1 MKLTKHH
8 IECHFGQRS
17 FVSNLLNNSI
27 IEIERKKYLLVKKG
41 DFSSLDEDEL
51 SALKDQDFIVEN
63 DEHDFTRLKN
73 NFFMMYNDAMFRS
86 SKILTSIMLTDFCT
100 LNCNY
105 CLLKGELNKRKMDME
120 TADNTI
126 KFYENIITHNKN
138 LKSISVQFTGGEPTL
153 EMGLLK
159 YIVENIHSLG
169 NKYNIEFGFVI
180 TSNGTVDIS
189 KYIDFMNKYRV
200 AYRVSYSPEQN
211 DDENRYDYSG
221 ENKNDLILNNIK
233 KLYEN
238 GYDLIIKLVN
248 CSDRDYKDE
257 KLLSRPN
264 PYQDLKDMEKNAKK
278 RIMDD
283 FKRFGIEKNIFMDSS
298 YSALSPNY
306 EGYIPCS
313 LKRQIKDGGFQRK
326 VPIKEIRTSYAH
338 KFVGLKK
345 DKNYEK
351 EIDKTEKMISFLKC
365 FECCAFREGN
375 IINIT
380 PDGLIRP
387 LIPAYGQED
396 FIAGRVNDKVEDIVS
411 GFRKIKSKAAWMK
424 DENCCKC
431 EIASACYG
439 GCVQVY
445 HPIDPNQP
453 SKVCSKGSMIF
464 QRRIA
469 FKRRMEKYIDGKNK

>member
-8 IECHFGQRS
+8 IECHFGNRS
-17 FVSNLLNNSI
+17 FISNLLNSSI
-27 IEIERKKYLLVKKG
+27 VEIERRKYLSIKKG
-41 DFSSLDEDEL
+41 DMSILDEDEL
-51 SALKDQDFIVEN
+51 SALEDQDFIVKNE
-63 DEHDFTRLKN
+63 DHDFTRLKN
-73 NFFMMYNDAMFRS
+73 NFFMMYNNAMFRS
-86 SKILTSIMLTDFCT
+86 EKILTSIMLTDFCT

-120 TADNTI
+120 TANDTI
-126 KFYENIITHNKN
+126 KFYENIIMYNKN
-138 LKSISVQFTGGEPTL
+138 LKTISVQFTGGEPTL
-153 EMGLLK
+153 EMDLLK
-159 YIVENIHSLG
+159 YIVENIHPLG
-169 NKYNIEFGFVI
+169 NKNKIKIGFVI

-189 KYIDFMNKYRV
+189 KHADFMNKYRI
-200 AYRVSYSPEQN
+200 AYRVSFSPEQN

-221 ENKNDLILNNIK
+221 KNKNDLILNNIK
-233 KLYEN
+233 NLYDN

-264 PYQDLKDMEKNAKK
+264 PYQDLKDMEKIAKK
-278 RIMDD
+278 KIMDD

-313 LKRQIKDGGFQRK
+313 LKRQISEGGCQRK
-326 VPIKEIRTSYAH
+326 IPIKEMRTSYLH
-338 KFVGLKK
+338 RFVGLKK
-345 DKNYEK
+345 DKISGKEVEK
-351 EIDKTEKMISFLKC
+351 EIDKTEKMISFLKS

-387 LIPAYGQED
+387 LIPAYGQDE
-396 FIAGRVNDKVEDIVS
+396 FTAGRVSDKVEDIVD
-411 GFRKIKSKAAWMK
+411 GFRKIKGEAAWMK

-445 HPIDPNQP
+445 HPIDPNKP

-464 QRRIA
+464 QRRLA
-469 FKRRMEKYIDGKNK
+469 FKRRMT